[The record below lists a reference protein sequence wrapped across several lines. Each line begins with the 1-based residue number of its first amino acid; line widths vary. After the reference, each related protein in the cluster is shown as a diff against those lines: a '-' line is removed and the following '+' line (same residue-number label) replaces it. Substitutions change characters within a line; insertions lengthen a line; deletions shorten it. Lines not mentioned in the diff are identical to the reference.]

1 MLSKV
6 QITNLFGN
14 ELVNIDFSKRSVI
27 ITGDN
32 GNGKTTILNTI
43 YNSLTGNY
51 SVSDLKYNTIKIK
64 FDSDFEYMK
73 SIFVKKSSD
82 ENGEKIEIRYKSENQ
97 SLIVNLRVSKM
108 KKIIILEKIVK
119 KQNRTSSTYI

>member
-1 MLSKV
+1 
-6 QITNLFGN
+6 
-14 ELVNIDFSKRSVI
+14 
-27 ITGDN
+27 
-32 GNGKTTILNTI
+32 
-43 YNSLTGNY
+43 
-51 SVSDLKYNTIKIK
+51 

-119 KQNRTSSTYI
+119 KQNRTSSTLFEEKGPENQLRSP

>member
-82 ENGEKIEIRYKSENQ
+82 ENGEKIEIRYKSENPG
-97 SLIVNLRVSKM
+97 
-108 KKIIILEKIVK
+108 
-119 KQNRTSSTYI
+119 SSDGVFEI